1 MHERGKGS
9 FIMRVDKAP
18 KQFAIRQL
26 LGALDS
32 HQLADVSE
40 NGRRL
45 PARHD
50 DGSRK
55 DPIFSLLL

>member
-9 FIMRVDKAP
+9 FIMRVDKASE
-18 KQFAIRQL
+18 QFAIRQL
-26 LGALDS
+26 LGVLDGY
-32 HQLADVSE
+32 QLADMSKYS
-40 NGRRL
+40 RRL